1 VFKLK
6 ITLLSFAAALVLFGP
21 FAHAQE
27 GYRGKTIRI
36 VIGTA
41 VGGAYGV
48 YGQLVSRH
56 MGKYLP
62 GTPGV
67 AIAAMPGAGGLVA
80 LNYLASAS
88 PPKDGT
94 TITLAH
100 VTLVQESLFNK
111 NAVFDARDFKWI
123 GRLDSLAFIGVASQK
138 SGIKTLDDAKKREVI
153 TGAPGLSNIPAQA
166 PLVLN
171 KIADTKFKLISGYSG
186 TGQVFL
192 ALERGEVEV
201 AATSVAAIRSL
212 HAGAMKRGEFV
223 PIFAHAGRRLAD
235 FPNVPTLSEFAD
247 SDVEKKFMRVFSL
260 TSDIGRALAVPPGT
274 PDNVVNT
281 FRTAYRSMMK
291 DADFQADA
299 KKLDLDLDAMEGEEL
314 GRLVAEAMNIS
325 KSEVEDMRR
334 FYDELFGSIK

>member
-1 VFKLK
+1 MPAAKALIPLVCLAIAA
-6 ITLLSFAAALVLFGP
+6 ITPAR
-21 FAHAQE
+21 AQE
-27 GYRGKTIRI
+27 DFRGKTIKI

-41 VGGAYGV
+41 VGGSYGV
-48 YGQLVSRH
+48 YGQLVARH
-56 MGKYLP
+56 LGKYLP
-62 GTPGV
+62 GNPGV

-111 NAVFDARDFKWI
+111 DAKFDARDFKWI
-123 GRLDSLAFIGVASQK
+123 GRLDSLAFIGVASKK
-138 SGIKTLDDAKKREVI
+138 SGIKTLEDARTREVI

-171 KIADTKFKLISGYSG
+171 RIAGTKFKLISGYAG

-201 AATSVAAIRSL
+201 AATSVAAMRSL
-212 HAGAMKRGEFV
+212 HADAMKRGEFV
-223 PIFAHAGRRLAD
+223 PIFAHSGRRLPD
-235 FPNVPTLSEFAD
+235 FSTVPTLGEFAQ

-260 TSDIGRALAVPPGT
+260 TSDIGRSLAAPPGT
-274 PDNVVNT
+274 PDAVVNIHRAA
-281 FRTAYRSMMK
+281 FLQLMK
-291 DADFQADA
+291 DGDFRAEA
-299 KKLDLDLDAMEGEEL
+299 AKLDVDLDFMDGGEL
-314 GRLVAEAMNIS
+314 GQLVRAAMDIS
-325 KSEVEDMRR
+325 KSDAEEMRR
-334 FYDELFGSIK
+334 FYEDLFGSMK